1 MYGPNILILFCLA
14 VVNRYA
20 HLLPKDEEVFEDYNV
35 SSAKRF
41 EEANKIGKINLAA
54 TGKDLMEDEK
64 QGDVTVDLFAALDM
78 ESEAVTE
85 RLPELEN
92 NQTLGLLNGF
102 LSVDD
107 WYEHRIISF
116 YLTNPL
122 SSNQSIWLTGFLN
135 QCMLNFKFY
144 YSS

>member
-1 MYGPNILILFCLA
+1 MFFVFYFHRFIHELLFLQ
-14 VVNRYA
+14 V
-20 HLLPKDEEVFEDYNV
+20 LPFIQ
-35 SSAKRF
+35 
-41 EEANKIGKINLAA
+41 ANKIGKINLAA